1 MSDLFLQI
9 DQYIDGLFVG
19 RDPILQAA
27 LEASVAAG
35 MPQIHISANQGKL
48 LYLLAKLTGARR
60 ILELGTLAGY
70 STIWLARALP
80 TGGHL
85 TTLEFS
91 AKHAEIARQNI
102 ERAGLGDRVEI
113 QVGAALELLP
123 GLSRP
128 FDLVFIDADKENYPQ
143 YLDWSLKLTRPGS
156 LILAD
161 NVIRAGKVLDP
172 NHEDPNA
179 QGARAFNA
187 QLAADPRVEAVIQQ
201 QIGAKGHD
209 GLAIARVR

>member
-1 MSDLFLQI
+1 MSDLFLQV
-9 DQYIDGLFVG
+9 DQYIDNLFAPK
-19 RDPILQAA
+19 DPVLQAA
-27 LEASVAAG
+27 LDASLAAG

-70 STIWLARALP
+70 SAIWLARALP
-80 TGGHL
+80 SGGHL

-91 AKHAEIARQNI
+91 PKHAEVARQNL
-102 ERAGLGDRVEI
+102 ERAGLADRVEI
-113 QVGAALELLP
+113 QVGAALDLLP
-123 GLSRP
+123 ALSRP
-128 FDLVFIDADKENYPQ
+128 YDLVFIDADKANYPH
-143 YLDWSLKLTRPGS
+143 YLDWCLKLTRSGS

-172 NHEDPNA
+172 DHADPNA

-187 QLAADPRVEAVIQQ
+187 QLAADPRLEAVILQQ
-201 QIGAKGHD
+201 VGPKGHD

>member
-1 MSDLFLQI
+1 
-9 DQYIDGLFVG
+9 
-19 RDPILQAA
+19 
-27 LEASVAAG
+27 
-35 MPQIHISANQGKL
+35 
-48 LYLLAKLTGARR
+48 
-60 ILELGTLAGY
+60 
-70 STIWLARALP
+70 
-80 TGGHL
+80 
-85 TTLEFS
+85 
-91 AKHAEIARQNI
+91 
-102 ERAGLGDRVEI
+102 
-113 QVGAALELLP
+113 
-123 GLSRP
+123 
-128 FDLVFIDADKENYPQ
+128 
-143 YLDWSLKLTRPGS
+143 LKLTRPGS